1 MEAVSK
7 MMDKAVT
14 EGQLSGF
21 SVGTFT
27 GDHLQVSHLL
37 FVDDTLVMC
46 DVDID
51 QMLFLRL
58 ILSWFEI
65 VSGLKINLDK
75 SELVPVGV
83 VPNFEMLVDALGCKQ
98 GSLPM
103 KYLGLPLGAKW
114 KDRAVWNPIIE
125 KVERRLARWKRLY
138 LSKWERLTLIKSTL
152 SNLPTYLLTLFPIP
166 ADIAYH
172 IEQLQRNF
180 LWGGLGDDSKRH
192 LVNWSKVCSPIQ
204 SRGLA
209 I

>member
-204 SRGLA
+204 SGGLA

>member
-1 MEAVSK
+1 

-138 LSKWERLTLIKSTL
+138 LSKGGRLTLIKSTL
-152 SNLPTYLLTLFPIP
+152 SNLPTYLLSLFPIP
-166 ADIAYH
+166 ADIAYC

-180 LWGGLGDDSKRH
+180 L
-192 LVNWSKVCSPIQ
+192 
-204 SRGLA
+204 
-209 I
+209 

>member
-1 MEAVSK
+1 

-180 LWGGLGDDSKRH
+180 LWGGLGDDSKRY
-192 LVNWSKVCSPIQ
+192 LVNWSKVCSPI
-204 SRGLA
+204 
-209 I
+209 

>member
-1 MEAVSK
+1 

-204 SRGLA
+204 SGGLA